1 MAIKVDIARPTRET
15 EESIKKGYL
24 YKDIKFDLNMAFT
37 QGKELFRE
45 ADKKDFE
52 AIFDVECII
61 NSIKNILTTTPGQ
74 KLLNP
79 LFGLDLRNYLF
90 EPVSD
95 ARAFFIGQDILSGLV
110 FQEPRISVD
119 NIEIVP
125 IPEEMQYIINLT
137 ISIPDLKRYRI
148 TLKGVLDNEGYNFI

>member
-45 ADKKDFE
+45 ADKKDLK
-52 AIFDVECII
+52 AIFDIESII

-79 LFGLDLRNYLF
+79 VFGLDLRNYLF
-90 EPVSD
+90 ETVSD
-95 ARAFFIGQDILSGLV
+95 TRAFFIGQDILTGLV

-119 NIEIVP
+119 VIEITPV
-125 IPEEMQYIINLT
+125 PEEMQYIIDIS
-137 ISIPDLKRYRI
+137 ISIPDLNRYRI
-148 TLKGVLDNEGYNFI
+148 SLKGVLDREGYNFI